1 MARSDALV
9 TVPSVSRRLRALVV
23 TGVLFVITVVVAIA
37 LPVPYVVLGPGVTL
51 NTLGDDP
58 NGKPIL
64 TITGGDVRD
73 TTGNLNLTTV
83 SVSGDDVNALQAL
96 AGWLRGDQIVVPR
109 ASVYPPGKSEQ
120 QTNQENAKDFTDSQN
135 SAEAAAFCEL
145 DYPKG
150 FGILSVSSDNAKKVL
165 AAGDELVS
173 VAGKAVDSPDAL
185 RAVLATATP
194 GDTVPIT
201 VVRAGRTLDQQV
213 TLSKPVQGSDGASI
227 GIGVGEACLAPYQID
242 FGLADEIG
250 GPSAGL
256 MFALGII
263 DKIGTDDVTDGRF
276 IAGTGTIDSDGKV
289 GPIGGIQLKMIAA
302 EDAGA
307 SVFLAPADNCSDVLG
322 NIPDGLDVVKVS
334 TLADAL
340 TSLAT
345 LERGGSV
352 PHC

>member
-1 MARSDALV
+1 M
-9 TVPSVSRRLRALVV
+9 V
-23 TGVLFVITVVVAIA
+23 TGVLFVVAVVVAIT

-73 TTGNLNLTTV
+73 TTGHLNLTTV
-83 SVSGDDVNALQAL
+83 SVSGDNVNALQAL

-109 ASVYPPGKSEQ
+109 ASVYPPGQSEQ
-120 QTNQENAKDFTDSQN
+120 QTNQQNAQDFTDSQN
-135 SAEAAAFCEL
+135 TAEAAAFCEL
-145 DYPKG
+145 GYPKT
-150 FGILSVSSDNAKKVL
+150 FGVIGVSSDNAKKYL
-165 AAGDELVS
+165 KSGDELVS
-173 VAGKAVDSPDAL
+173 VDDHPVDSSDSL
-185 RAVLATATP
+185 RAVLAKEKP
-194 GDTVPIT
+194 GDTV
-201 VVRAGRTLDQQV
+201 VVRVNRDDKALALPIV
-213 TLSKPVQGSDGASI
+213 LSAPNQGADGASI
-227 GIGVGEACLAPYQID
+227 GISVADACLAPYQID

-256 MFALGII
+256 MFALGIV

-276 IAGTGTIDSDGKV
+276 IAGTGTIDSEGKV

-302 EDAGA
+302 QDAGA

-322 NIPDGLDVVKVS
+322 NIPKGLDVVKVS

-340 TSLAT
+340 SSLTA
-345 LERGGSV
+345 LDEGGSV

>member
-1 MARSDALV
+1 M
-9 TVPSVSRRLRALVV
+9 V
-23 TGVLFVITVVVAIA
+23 TGVLFVVAVVVAIA

-64 TITGGDVRD
+64 TISGGDVRD
-73 TTGNLNLTTV
+73 TSGNLNLTTV

-109 ASVYPPGKSEQ
+109 ASVYPPGQSEE
-120 QTNQENAKDFTDSQN
+120 QTNEQNAQDFTDSQN
-135 SAEAAAFCEL
+135 TAEAAAFCEL
-145 DYPKG
+145 GYPKS
-150 FGILSVSSDNAKKVL
+150 FGVIGVSSANAKKVL
-165 AAGDELVS
+165 EPGDSLVS
-173 VAGKAVDSPDAL
+173 VAGKPVTSQDAL
-185 RAVLATATP
+185 RAVLATQTP
-194 GDTVPIT
+194 GDSVAIS
-201 VVRAGRTLDQQV
+201 VKRDGKTLDLDV
-213 TLSKPVQGSDGASI
+213 VLSAPVQGAKGASI
-227 GIGVGEACLAPYQID
+227 GISVADACLAPYTID
-242 FGLADEIG
+242 FGLGNEIG

-256 MFALGII
+256 MFALGIV

-276 IAGTGTIDSDGKV
+276 IAGTGTIDASGKV

-334 TLADAL
+334 TLQDAL
-340 TSLAT
+340 SSLTALDEGET
-345 LERGGSV
+345 V